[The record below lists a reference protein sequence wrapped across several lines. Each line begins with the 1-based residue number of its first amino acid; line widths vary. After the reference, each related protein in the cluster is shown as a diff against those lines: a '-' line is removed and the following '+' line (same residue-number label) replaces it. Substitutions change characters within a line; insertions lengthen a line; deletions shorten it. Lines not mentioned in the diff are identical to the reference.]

1 MVKKISKIHRLNVII
16 IFHKR
21 DQPAQNRTAAA
32 RFAGNPAT
40 LPMYFCIRKQI
51 EYTNSDER
59 LSKLQGV
66 PIELALPQDLDAFLK
81 DKDRIPDIERQVRD
95 YQVPVY
101 SVHAPD
107 GHLADVRFIDWAGKV
122 VQFAEAV
129 GAGIAVFHPED
140 AGPDSGDLDHLSVVE
155 NIRHLQERTQVVIAV
170 ETLWNSKRVLT
181 PDQIMKE
188 SLPMVLDTSNLPK
201 PEITW
206 VIESYHTHIVNLHLS
221 AVTRDRE
228 LKGIAKKF
236 QPVERDNFCLDLLDR
251 LQELEWNGVVTLEYM
266 PWLHAK
272 VLEDRMLLDRIYGI
286 GRA

>member
-1 MVKKISKIHRLNVII
+1 MLEANPERIKNINKIYQVNAII
-16 IFHKR
+16 ISHVPC
-21 DQPAQNRTAAA
+21 QPEARAQR
-32 RFAGNPAT
+32 
-40 LPMYFCIRKQI
+40 PMYFCIRRQI
-51 EYTNSDER
+51 EYANSDER

-66 PIELALPQDLDAFLK
+66 PIELSLPEELDAFLK
-81 DKDRIPDIERQVRD
+81 DKDRLPDIEQQVKH
-95 YQVPVY
+95 YEVPVY
-101 SVHAPD
+101 SVHAPG
-107 GHLADVRFIDWAGKV
+107 GHLADSSFIDWAGKV

-129 GAGIAVFHPED
+129 GSGIAVFHPEA
-140 AGPDSGDLDHLSVVE
+140 AGPEGGDLDHLSVVE

-181 PDQIMKE
+181 PDQIMKD
-188 SLPMVLDTSNLPK
+188 SIPMVLDTSHLPK

-228 LKGIAKKF
+228 LKGFAKKY

-272 VLEDRMLLDRIYGI
+272 VLEDRKLMDRIYGI

>member
-1 MVKKISKIHRLNVII
+1 MLEWAPAGERKKSNKIAAVNAII
-16 IFHKR
+16 ISHE
-21 DQPAQNRTAAA
+21 PGRTP
-32 RFAGNPAT
+32 GNST
-40 LPMYFCIRKQI
+40 LMYFCIRRQI
-51 EYTNSDER
+51 EYANSDER

-66 PIELALPQDLDAFLK
+66 PIELALPEDLDAFLK
-81 DKDRIPDIERQVRD
+81 DKDRLQDIERQVKD
-95 YQVPVY
+95 HQVPVY
-101 SVHAPD
+101 SVHGPD
-107 GHLADVRFIDWAGKV
+107 GHLADADFIDWAGKV

-129 GAGIAVFHPED
+129 GSGIAVFHPE
-140 AGPDSGDLDHLSVVE
+140 AVGPDSGDLDHLSVVE
-155 NIRHLQERTQVVIAV
+155 NIRHLQERTRVVIAV

-181 PDQIMKE
+181 PDLIMKE

-206 VIESYHTHIVNLHLS
+206 VLESYHTHIVNLHLS
-221 AVTRDRE
+221 AVTRERG
-228 LKGIAKKF
+228 LKGVAKKF

-272 VLEDRMLLDRIYGI
+272 VLEDRDLLDRIYGM